1 MKKILL
7 LLLLGITFSVANVGK
22 ITAVKGEVHIIRDNK
37 QIVAQ
42 SGTILILKDK
52 IQTQK
57 KARALAL
64 FNDNTSI
71 TVGNS
76 STLSVNDF
84 VMDLKTPSNSKT
96 NFGFGKGLFRT
107 ITGKIGKINPKG
119 FKIKTKSASIGIRG
133 TTLDTSVKI
142 LPDGSEEV
150 TVAFIKGYGTITS
163 TLTGIETV
171 VNTGQNANMQAD
183 GKTKLGTG
191 PLKETTQ
198 INKTVKKEKKKKEK
212 KKDEKKSS
220 SESNSSDV
228 PTVDTGSLVNT
239 QNEETNNLASSNQ
252 ATLDKKEEE
261 KNNIVINNRPTILIL
276 HKNDPGSPSTTS
288 ISASDKNGD
297 TLTWSIKTQPVNGT
311 ATIDSQTGEITYTRN
326 AGYTG
331 GETLTVR
338 VSDGKSTVSSLV
350 PFDTTATTTQIIGV
364 TNLSDTDYYSVANDK
379 VLDEVTKNLMC
390 STTPCNLYSK
400 YVDYGYTGTI
410 SGGVYTKTGTYV
422 NGRLTKESKIQE
434 YIDSL
439 ITAEQTAQYTGG
451 VAAFLSESGTT
462 SNGTINLDMDFKNQ
476 SFTGDILIH
485 TGNWKADITDGSI
498 QTSGF
503 SSTSIES
510 ASGSSISGISGSIDG
525 KFLGPNAEAVGGTFN
540 LNSTSNGTAI
550 GSFGGKQ

>member
-1 MKKILL
+1 MKKIFL

-37 QIVAQ
+37 QIVAK

-183 GKTKLGTG
+183 GTTKLGTG

-198 INKTVKKEKKKKEK
+198 INKTTKKEKKKKK
-212 KKDEKKSS
+212 KEEQEE
-220 SESNSSDV
+220 SENEQTSTDV
-228 PTVDTGSLVNT
+228 PSTDTSSLVNT
-239 QNEETNNLASSNQ
+239 ENEKTNALASSNQ
-252 ATLDKKEEE
+252 ATLDQQEKEKE
-261 KNNIVINNRPTILIL
+261 KNSIATNNRPTILIL
-276 HKNDPGSPSTTS
+276 HKKEPGSPSTTS

-297 TLTWSIKTQPVNGT
+297 TLTWSIKTQPTNGT

-326 AGYTG
+326 TGYTG
-331 GETLTVR
+331 GESLTVR
-338 VSDGKSTVSSLV
+338 VSDGKSTVSSIV
-350 PFDTTATTTQIIGV
+350 PFDATATTTQTIGV
-364 TNLSDTDYYSVANDK
+364 TNLSDTDYYSVANNK
-379 VLDEVTKNLMC
+379 ALDEVTKNLMC

-410 SGGVYTKTGTYV
+410 SEGVYTKTGTYV
-422 NGRLTKESKIQE
+422 NGRITKEAKIQE

-439 ITAEQTAQYTGG
+439 ITAEQTAKYIGG

-462 SNGTINLDMDFKNQ
+462 SNGTIKLDMDFKNQ
-476 SFTGDILIH
+476 SFTGDIHIID
-485 TGNWKADITDGSI
+485 GNWQADITNGTI

-503 SSTSIES
+503 HSTSIES
-510 ASGSSISGISGSIDG
+510 AVGSSVSGISGNIDG

-550 GSFGGKQ
+550 GSFGAK